1 MKHSVQTKLIQTG
14 TRQFNQSIINPIF
27 QSAIYEYDGNSYGKL
42 KYSRFNNTPNHIT
55 LSRKLALL
63 ENAEAAIVTA
73 SGMSA
78 ISTTLF
84 SILKAG
90 DHILI
95 SDGLYG
101 GTYYFVLE
109 DLSRFNV
116 QFDFVNLNEPGTW
129 REKIRPNTRAFYVE
143 GIANPL
149 SGVGDLEEVVRLS
162 RAFGLIS
169 VIDNTI
175 PTPYNF
181 KAVEFGF
188 DLSLHSCTKYLNG
201 HSDIVAGAILGSASL
216 VEKIS
221 HTLLHFGGTLD
232 PHTCFL
238 LERGLKTFPLRM
250 KYQNESAL
258 RIANFLH
265 NHPKVRVV
273 HFPGLESHTGHKLAK
288 NLFSGFSGFMS
299 FELHADLYQTKQF
312 ISNLTIPIESV
323 SLGGPETLIIQPA
336 ATTHSLVEPV
346 TRMKMG
352 ISDTL
357 IRLSVGL
364 EDTNDLIDDIS
375 SALEQI

>member
-1 MKHSVQTKLIQTG
+1 
-14 TRQFNQSIINPIF
+14 
-27 QSAIYEYDGNSYGKL
+27 
-42 KYSRFNNTPNHIT
+42 
-55 LSRKLALL
+55 
-63 ENAEAAIVTA
+63 
-73 SGMSA
+73 
-78 ISTTLF
+78 
-84 SILKAG
+84 
-90 DHILI
+90 
-95 SDGLYG
+95 
-101 GTYYFVLE
+101 
-109 DLSRFNV
+109 
-116 QFDFVNLNEPGTW
+116 
-129 REKIRPNTRAFYVE
+129 
-143 GIANPL
+143 
-149 SGVGDLEEVVRLS
+149 
-162 RAFGLIS
+162 
-169 VIDNTI
+169 
-175 PTPYNF
+175 
-181 KAVEFGF
+181 
-188 DLSLHSCTKYLNG
+188 
-201 HSDIVAGAILGSASL
+201 
-216 VEKIS
+216 
-221 HTLLHFGGTLD
+221 
-232 PHTCFL
+232 
-238 LERGLKTFPLRM
+238 M

-273 HFPGLESHTGHKLAK
+273 HFPGLESHPGHKLAK